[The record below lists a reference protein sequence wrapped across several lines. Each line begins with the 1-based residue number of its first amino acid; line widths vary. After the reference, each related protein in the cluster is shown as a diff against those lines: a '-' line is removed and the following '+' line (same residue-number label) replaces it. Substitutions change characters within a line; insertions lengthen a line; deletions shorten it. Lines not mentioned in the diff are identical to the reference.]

1 VNEILAPI
9 PDLDEYVIATVRKIM
24 PYGAFCSLDE
34 YGGIETFLH
43 VSEVSSGWIRNIR
56 EHVKEGQRIVAKV
69 MRIDSQKNQIDISL
83 KRVTEADR
91 KRKLLSFTNEQRAT
105 KLLEHCAKKM
115 KVPPQQAI
123 DEAGNA
129 LVAEFG
135 DLYSAFEAISNSQPV
150 TSKIKL
156 EWLAVV
162 TEVAKQEIKQKFAAQ
177 RYVLKL
183 ESYDGKGVEIVRNVL
198 SKVASSGTS
207 ESVKVA
213 VHYVGAPNYFVDAT
227 AKDYKTLDKWFSK
240 VTAAVTAS
248 IKADLTD
255 FSFDKLK
262 A

>member
-1 VNEILAPI
+1 LAPI

-34 YGGIETFLH
+34 YGDIETFLH

-69 MRIDSQKNQIDISL
+69 IRIDAQKNQIDVSL

-115 KVPPQQAI
+115 NVPPQQAI
-123 DEAGNA
+123 LEAGNA

-135 DLYSAFEAISNSQPV
+135 DLYSAFEAISNGQPV
-150 TSKIKL
+150 TSKIKP
-156 EWLAVV
+156 EWLAVI
-162 TEVAKQEIKQKFAAQ
+162 TEVAKQEIKQKFASQ

-183 ESYDGKGVEIVRNVL
+183 ESYDGKGVDIVRDVL
-198 SKVASSGTS
+198 SKVESSGADGLKIT
-207 ESVKVA
+207 
-213 VHYVGAPNYFVDAT
+213 VHYVGAPNYLVDAT
-227 AKDYKTLDKWFSK
+227 AKDYKTLDKWFAK
-240 VTAAVTAS
+240 ITAAVTAS
-248 IKADLTD
+248 LKGDFTEFSIEKIKA
-255 FSFDKLK
+255 
-262 A
+262 